1 MTCQHLD
8 GVSKFRFLLIVIVFF
23 IASFCGW
30 LVVYKTGIN
39 SLAIQSEDTL
49 PAMFLPITI
58 LKEGTFYVDSYY
70 DMLVKRYPHPDDK
83 SYTKGLTPFYLRKIV
98 KEDPTKSCIGEGC
111 ALEKHYISA
120 FPVVAGLLSLPVY
133 AVPVLAGLPITW
145 DNLILL
151 SHLSASLILALSG
164 GFFYLLVKM
173 LLGKNAILGDNLS
186 QDGVGTTWSDE
197 KSAIMLTGIYLFGTV
212 NFAMISQALWQ
223 HGAVQLFTILALLF
237 LVKTLPDKFVS
248 SGGVINRSGNYLNLV
263 ISGLFLGLAV
273 LARPTAGILLPY
285 FVILAIFFVNSE
297 LMSDSISINNIFSIT
312 KTKLGL
318 LAGLVP
324 ALAFFIWYTAVY
336 FGSIANQGYSDQLSV
351 NWLTPFPWGF
361 LGLWL
366 SPSKGLLVYSPVFIF
381 SIIGAV
387 LALRKHS
394 WKVNFMYLV
403 FLCIVLTHNLILGA
417 WKHWYGGYSF
427 GYRMASDVIPFLVLP
442 LIPYL
447 KSAIFT
453 KTKKL
458 FYGAIILAVLLE
470 LMGLAFFDGIWHGTY
485 DKGFWHQS
493 WLWSIKDS
501 EAVFNI
507 RRLLVKLGL

>member
-1 MTCQHLD
+1 MGTF
-8 GVSKFRFLLIVIVFF
+8 VKIVIFSWPMLF
-23 IASFCGW
+23 GGW
-30 LVVYKTGIN
+30 LVVYKTGRN

-49 PAMFLPITI
+49 PAIFLPVTI
-58 LKEGTFYVDSYY
+58 LKENTFYVDSYY

-98 KEDPTKSCIGEGC
+98 KEDPTKSCVGAGC
-111 ALEKHYISA
+111 ALETHYVSA

-133 AVPVLAGLPITW
+133 AIPILVGLPITW

-173 LLGKNAILGDNLS
+173 LLGKNAILGDNLNR
-186 QDGVGTTWSDE
+186 GGIGATWSND
-197 KSAIMLTGIYLFGTV
+197 KNALVLTGVYLFGTV

-223 HGAVQLFTILALLF
+223 HGAVQLFTILALFF
-237 LVKTLPDKFVS
+237 LVRTMSNKIEPAIGSDDRF
-248 SGGVINRSGNYLNLV
+248 GRYLNLF
-263 ISGLFLGLAV
+263 ICGLFLGLAV
-273 LARPTAGILLPY
+273 LSRPTAGILLPY
-285 FVILAIFFVNSE
+285 FVILAMFFVNSQ
-297 LMSDSISINNIFSIT
+297 LMEVPVSFKNIVAIV
-312 KTKLGL
+312 KTKLVL
-318 LAGLVP
+318 LAGLIP
-324 ALAFFIWYTAVY
+324 ALVFFVWHNAVY
-336 FGSIANQGYSDQLSV
+336 FGSIANQGYSDQLGV

-366 SPSKGLLVYSPVFIF
+366 SPSKGLLVYSPIFIF
-381 SIIGAV
+381 SLIGVV
-387 LALRKHS
+387 LALKKGG

-403 FLCIVLTHNLILGA
+403 FSCIVLTHTLILGA

-427 GYRMASDVIPFLVLP
+427 GYRMASDVIPFLVLL

-447 KSAIFT
+447 KSSLFN

-458 FYGAIILAVLLE
+458 FYGAIILSVLVE

-485 DKGFWHQS
+485 DKGFWHQG
-493 WLWSIKDS
+493 WIWSIKDS